1 MEMQNK
7 MRRMLIVLTFGL
19 MLAQGCIDNIR
30 GVLIPSIKEA
40 FMVSYTSIA
49 TMMLVTTF
57 GYILATFTGGMMTD
71 KIGQKKV
78 ILTGFGFILIAILG
92 ISTAGIY
99 YLFVFSMLLLGYGI
113 GLLTIGA
120 STLAPIIFI
129 KNQGIMMNLMH
140 FFYGVGATIG
150 PRFAGGL
157 LDAGFTWQ
165 SIYRYSLIP
174 VGGVLV
180 YFLLCKFPK
189 IEEGEKEEKVSLLEI
204 LKNRRVILFSL
215 IFGFYVA
222 SEVGLANWFATYL
235 QYAKGMSEL
244 ESASYLS
251 LFFMIFTVGRLV
263 GGFIAER
270 VGYMRSIFL
279 FVFSALCCITIGLF
293 GGSNLTIVISIGGF
307 FFSIIYPTVMVVLI
321 KSFKKGLNSILGVVM
336 TASSVI
342 NMTAN
347 WLIGRVNDMFNETVG
362 FSMIIF
368 FLSMVLLLLLLLK
381 RELSHQT
388 E

>member
-1 MEMQNK
+1 MEMQDRTRK
-7 MRRMLIVLTFGL
+7 MLIVLTFGL

-30 GVLIPSIKEA
+30 GVLIPSIKEE

-49 TMMLVTTF
+49 TMMLVSTF
-57 GYILATFTGGMMTD
+57 GYIMATFTGGMMTD
-71 KIGQKKV
+71 RIGQKKV
-78 ILTGFGFILIAILG
+78 ILTGFVFILAAILG
-92 ISTAGIY
+92 ISTASVY
-99 YLFVFSMLLLGYGI
+99 YVFVFSMLLLGYGI

-120 STLAPIIFI
+120 STLAPIIFV

-140 FFYGVGATIG
+140 FFYGIGATIG

-157 LDAGFTWQ
+157 LAIGFTWQ
-165 SIYRYSLIP
+165 NIYRYSLIP
-174 VGGVLV
+174 VGAVLI

-189 IEEGEKEEKVSLLEI
+189 IEEGKKEEKVSLMEI

-215 IFGFYVA
+215 ILGFYVA

-235 QYAKGMSEL
+235 QHAKGMSEL
-244 ESASYLS
+244 DSASYLS

-263 GGFIAER
+263 GGFIAEKL
-270 VGYMRSIFL
+270 GYMRSIFL
-279 FVFSALCCITIGLF
+279 FIFSALVCLTIGVF
-293 GGSNLTIVISIGGF
+293 GGEKLTIVISIGGF
-307 FFSIIYPTVMVVLI
+307 FFSIIYPTIMVVLI
-321 KSFKKGLNSILGVVM
+321 RSFKKGLNSVLGVVM
-336 TASSVI
+336 TASSGI
-342 NMTAN
+342 NMIAN
-347 WLIGRVNDMFNETVG
+347 WMIGRVNDVFNEAIG

-368 FLSMVLLLLLLLK
+368 FLSMVLFFLLLLK